1 MQTDIATSPMRIGV
15 VGCGMLA
22 AGVHI
27 PNIAH
32 HPHLRLEWLC
42 DLDEARTRALAEQ
55 HGATHVTTNYHDVLN
70 DPSVEMVLLATTHAL
85 RQEFII
91 AAARKGKAV
100 YVEKPM
106 ASSPR
111 EIGQILKAVR
121 ECQIPFCVGHNRRS
135 APATRDAVEILQ
147 RLRANPQLTPWRLD
161 RNSFLRPHLPEEEQT
176 MVLLRINDDILS
188 WKPWAF
194 EEGIILAETTHFCDL
209 ANLFVGRA
217 PRRIYATGT
226 TRANFSMTIDYDD
239 GSIATITGSA
249 VGTLDYPKELIE
261 ITAHGAMIA
270 IDHLSEIRVR
280 GIEGEPFRRTY
291 PSPDPRVKSANTGI
305 EAFHDAAQQ
314 TIDERMQGLSKEVFL
329 GGPDKGHL
337 AHLER
342 FARSIR
348 GDGSSP
354 CGELEGAK
362 ATIMTLKAIE
372 SCRLGL
378 PVHIGVEEY
387 QIIAL

>member
-1 MQTDIATSPMRIGV
+1 MQTMTAIAPLRIGV
-15 VGCGMLA
+15 VGCGMMA
-22 AGVHI
+22 AGTHI
-27 PNIAH
+27 PNIAS
-32 HPHLRLEWLC
+32 HPHLELAWLC
-42 DLDEARTRALAEQ
+42 DLDESRTRALAARY
-55 HGATHVTTNYHDVLN
+55 GAAHVTTDYHDVLN
-70 DPSVEMVLLATTHAL
+70 DPSVEMVLLATTHSL
-85 RQEFII
+85 RVEFITE
-91 AAARKGKAV
+91 AARKGKAV

-106 ASSPR
+106 ASTPR
-111 EIGQILKAVR
+111 EIGQILKVVR
-121 ECQIPFCVGHNRRS
+121 ESNIPFCVGHNRRS
-135 APATRDAVEILQ
+135 APAVRDAVDILA
-147 RLRANPQLTPWRLD
+147 RLRANPRLTPWRLD
-161 RNSFLRPHLPEEEQT
+161 RNSFLRPRLPEEDQT

-270 IDHLSEIRVR
+270 LDHLMEVRVR

-291 PSPDPRVKSANTGI
+291 PSPDGRVNTTHAGI

-314 TIDERMQGLSKEVFL
+314 TIDERLRTGTQELFL
-329 GGPDKGHL
+329 GFPDKGHI

-348 GDGSSP
+348 GDGPSP
-354 CGELEGAK
+354 CDALEGAK

-372 SCRLGL
+372 SCHLGL

-387 QIIAL
+387 QVVAL